1 MDNKDKIGVFLK
13 QHGMLECNPVSTP
26 LTKDMLLE
34 VAKGDQTPMDEAGK
48 KHYQSVVGDGIWLVA
63 TTHPVLATS
72 TSILAGFNAC
82 PPVGAAFLLQHYLRY
97 MQHVKGHCLVRN
109 PNPSMPGIVH
119 YSDGDWAGL
128 YAYTGETRSRSGF
141 VCMYNDMPVS
151 WYSKHQKCKGTSH
164 KEELSTF
171 HIATASGEAELYA
184 AADAVKASQHLRY
197 VGEELSIKM
206 GRIIVMLVDATAAIG
221 KVQGPRGGGKMKH
234 IDLRADWINE
244 LRDMS
249 ICILEKVPGEENLA
263 DGFTK
268 LLGRNMFRVFVELL
282 MPFIIS

>member
-1 MDNKDKIGVFLK
+1 
-13 QHGMLECNPVSTP
+13 
-26 LTKDMLLE
+26 
-34 VAKGDQTPMDEAGK
+34 
-48 KHYQSVVGDGIWLVA
+48 
-63 TTHPVLATS
+63 
-72 TSILAGFNAC
+72 
-82 PPVGAAFLLQHYLRY
+82 

-119 YSDGDWAGL
+119 YSDSDWAGL

-221 KVQGPRGGGKMKH
+221 KVQGTLWRRQDEAHRPASRLDQRAARH
-234 IDLRADWINE
+234 VDLH
-244 LRDMS
+244 
-249 ICILEKVPGEENLA
+249 PGEGARRRE
-263 DGFTK
+263 
-268 LLGRNMFRVFVELL
+268 LGRWLHQTPGQEHVQGLRGAAHALHHILTF
-282 MPFIIS
+282 